1 MSVRS
6 GRPAPR
12 PSESVA
18 STPPVKV
25 QPFGCTRVYATFQ
38 LRIGGVVEETREIVF
53 PVPPDEVW
61 EALTDPEQLEE
72 WFANDVELDPR
83 EGGEGVFRW
92 DDGEERHATVVEAAP
107 GERLV
112 LDWDDD
118 GTVEL
123 TLEEVEDG
131 TRLLVRESTPQ
142 FSTALELRALAF
154 SYAACPTRPGASSTR
169 SPIRTGV

>member
-1 MSVRS
+1 
-6 GRPAPR
+6 
-12 PSESVA
+12 
-18 STPPVKV
+18 
-25 QPFGCTRVYATFQ
+25 
-38 LRIGGVVEETREIVF
+38 VEVTREIVF

-72 WFANDVELDPR
+72 WFANDVELDAR

-92 DDGEERHATVVEAAP
+92 DDGEERRVKVVEAAP

-131 TRLLVRESTPQ
+131 TRLLVRESTPE
-142 FSTALELRALAF
+142 FSTALELRALAY
-154 SYAACPTRPGASSTR
+154 SYA
-169 SPIRTGV
+169 